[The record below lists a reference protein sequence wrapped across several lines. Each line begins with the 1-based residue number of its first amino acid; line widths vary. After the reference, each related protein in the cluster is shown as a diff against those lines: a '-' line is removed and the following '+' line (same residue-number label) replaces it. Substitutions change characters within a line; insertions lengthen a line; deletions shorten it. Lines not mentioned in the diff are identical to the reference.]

1 MAPAALSSKSFGG
14 STRVSPQS
22 AAPKHL
28 LHAFSTFA
36 VGGQQTRFVSLANA
50 FGGKY
55 RHTVLAMDGNH
66 EAAAGLASDVDFTI
80 QTMPV
85 VKSGGV
91 SLANLRTMQGL
102 LKRLRPDLLCTYN
115 WGTIEWA
122 LANRLSAVCP
132 QIHIEDGFGPD
143 EAPDRQHFRRRI
155 MRRFSLS
162 RCVRVVVPSRMLQ
175 DVAIRKWRL
184 AAEQVLYLPNGIDC
198 ERFARPPDGELL
210 KSFGIADDHLVV
222 GTVAALRAEKNL
234 ERLLNVFAASRP
246 PSSARLVIV
255 GDGPQRDMLV
265 QAASRLGIS
274 DRTIMTGAMKAP
286 ERILG
291 RFDVF
296 ALSSDTEQ
304 MPNSVLEAMAAGLA
318 VLATD
323 VGDVKQMLA
332 AENAVYVLP
341 REDVGGLA
349 QGLLRLLEDGAAR
362 QGIGGMN
369 RAKVRSEYALETMV
383 RRYDGLFETA
393 IAGKVS

>member
-1 MAPAALSSKSFGG
+1 MALADASRQVYGGIGHVSSA
-14 STRVSPQS
+14 PQ
-22 AAPKHL
+22 HL

-50 FGGKY
+50 LGGKY
-55 RHTVLAMDGNH
+55 RHTILAMDGNH
-66 EAAAGLASDVDFTI
+66 EAAAGLAAGVDFTI
-80 QTMPV
+80 ATMPV

-91 SLANLRTMQGL
+91 SLANLRAMRDL

-122 LANRLSAVCP
+122 LANRLSAICP

-143 EAPDRQHFRRRI
+143 EAPDRQHFRRRV

-162 RCVRVVVPSRMLQ
+162 RCVRVVVPSQVLQ
-175 DVAIRKWRL
+175 DVAIGKWRL

-198 ERFARPPDGELL
+198 ERFARTPDGELL
-210 KSFGIADDHLVV
+210 KSFGIAGDHVVV

-234 ERLLNVFAASRP
+234 ERLLNVFAASRLP
-246 PSSARLVIV
+246 PSARLVIV
-255 GDGPQRDMLV
+255 GDGPQRDMLA
-265 QAASRLGIS
+265 QTASRLGIFGQ
-274 DRTIMTGAMKAP
+274 TIMTGAMNAP

-296 ALSSDTEQ
+296 ALTSDTEQ
-304 MPNSVLEAMAAGLA
+304 MPNSVLEAMAAGLP

-332 AENAVYVLP
+332 AENATYVLP
-341 REDVGGLA
+341 REDADGLA
-349 QGLLRLLEDGAAR
+349 RALLALVEDGAAR
-362 QGIGGMN
+362 QGIGSKN
-369 RAKVRSEYALETMV
+369 QAKVRSEYALETMV
-383 RRYDGLFETA
+383 RRYDTLFDGA
-393 IAGKVS
+393 IRGKVS